1 MTRYIRLTTTVMLLA
16 ALGTACSSMTN
27 RQTDAS
33 TARLAGTSVYLPGQS
48 SAQDSLPDPYH
59 YRCTGACLSF

>member
-1 MTRYIRLTTTVMLLA
+1 MTVYIRLTTTVMLLA
-16 ALGTACSSMTN
+16 ALGTACSMTN

>member
-1 MTRYIRLTTTVMLLA
+1 MTRRIRLTTMVMLLA
-16 ALGTACSSMTN
+16 SLGTACSTMN